1 MKQRPQ
7 RAAPAAIRAGLFTA
21 GIAAL
26 LGWAAGSPFETWRA
40 LVSALDAS
48 APSSGLDQLLGAS
61 AALTAWV
68 GLGWL
73 GSTVFLEVAS
83 TLPGAVGRG
92 CAAIA
97 ARTSP
102 MLVRRIVQAVI
113 GVSVLAGPM
122 TAGSAIATGPSTTT
136 STSTQVDRP
145 ISAGAPALADDG
157 SAPDASRAPLSLDRP
172 AAAFVPLAPPS
183 ARTSAGVAALVTG
196 IAHRDVGDPGDRN
209 PDGYVVH
216 RGDTLWDIAA
226 RHLGP
231 NASAVD
237 ISRAWPAWY
246 EANRATIGA
255 DPDVI
260 RPGELLVPPLT
271 LPPATSTPT
280 TSTPATSA
288 PATSTPSV
296 GTR

>member
-1 MKQRPQ
+1 MTQRPQ
-7 RAAPAAIRAGLFTA
+7 QAAAAAVRAGVFIA

-26 LGWAAGSPFETWRA
+26 LGWGAGSPFETCRA
-40 LVSALDAS
+40 LAS
-48 APSSGLDQLLGAS
+48 AVGAPSPTSGFDQLLGSS
-61 AALTAWV
+61 AALAAWI

-73 GSTVFLEVAS
+73 CITAFLEVAG
-83 TLPGAVGRG
+83 TLPGVAGRG

-122 TAGSAIATGPSTTT
+122 TAGSAFATGPSTTT

-145 ISAGAPALADDG
+145 VSPAAPMLAET
-157 SAPDASRAPLSLDRP
+157 SHAPPTLDRP
-172 AAAFVPLAPPS
+172 ATPFVASPPPAAK
-183 ARTSAGVAALVTG
+183 RTSTGAAALVTG
-196 IAHRDVGDPGDRN
+196 SAHRDTVDPGDHSA
-209 PDGYVVH
+209 DGYVVH

-231 NASAVD
+231 SATAVD

-246 EANRATIGA
+246 DANRAVIGP
-255 DPDVI
+255 DPGVI
-260 RPGELLVPPLT
+260 RPGELLVPPS
-271 LPPATSTPT
+271 AST
-280 TSTPATSA
+280 A
-288 PATSTPSV
+288 PV

>member
-1 MKQRPQ
+1 MNRSPR
-7 RAAPAAIRAGLFTA
+7 RAAPALRAGVLIA

-26 LGWAAGSPFETWRA
+26 LGWAAGSPFDTWRA
-40 LVSALDAS
+40 LFSAIDAS
-48 APSSGLDQLLGAS
+48 SPTSGFDQLLGSS
-61 AALTAWV
+61 AAIAAWI

-73 GSTVFLEVAS
+73 CITVFLEAAS
-83 TLPGAVGRG
+83 ALPGAAGRG

-102 MLVRRIVQAVI
+102 MLVRRIVQAAI

-122 TAGSAIATGPSTTT
+122 AAGSAFATGPSTTT

-145 ISAGAPALADDG
+145 ISAVAPTPDTSTTPYTG
-157 SAPDASRAPLSLDRP
+157 TAPPDLDRP
-172 AAAFVPLAPPS
+172 ATAFVPLAPASGKQTP
-183 ARTSAGVAALVTG
+183 AGPAALVTG
-196 IAHRDVGDPGDRN
+196 TAHRDAAHASDRSAG
-209 PDGYVVH
+209 GYVVH

-231 NASAVD
+231 NATAVD

-246 EANRATIGA
+246 EANRASIGP
-255 DPDVI
+255 DPGVI
-260 RPGELLVPPLT
+260 RPGELLVPP
-271 LPPATSTPT
+271 S
-280 TSTPATSA
+280 TSA
-288 PATSTPSV
+288 PHPSAPSV

>member
-1 MKQRPQ
+1 MDHHPQ
-7 RAAPAAIRAGLFTA
+7 RAASALRAGGLIA

-40 LVSALDAS
+40 LTSVVDAS
-48 APSSGLDQLLGAS
+48 TPTAGVDQLLGGS
-61 AALTAWV
+61 AALAAWI

-73 GSTVFLEVAS
+73 GVTVFLEVAS
-83 TLPGAVGRG
+83 TLPGAAGRG
-92 CAAIA
+92 CTAIA
-97 ARTSP
+97 ATTSP
-102 MLVRRIVQAVI
+102 MLVRRIAQAMI

-122 TAGSAIATGPSTTT
+122 TAGSAFATGPSTTT

-145 ISAGAPALADDG
+145 ASAATPMPSGTTAT
-157 SAPDASRAPLSLDRP
+157 PDTSSTPDTSPAPLSLDRP
-172 AAAFVPLAPPS
+172 ATAFVALSPP
-183 ARTSAGVAALVTG
+183 AAQRTSTGAAALVTG
-196 IAHRDVGDPGDRN
+196 GAHRDAGLRGGLR

-231 NASAVD
+231 TASAVD

-246 EANRATIGA
+246 DANRTAIGP
-255 DPDVI
+255 DPGVI
-260 RPGELLVPPLT
+260 RPGEVLMPPGT
-271 LPPATSTPT
+271 LAAPTSTAP
-280 TSTPATSA
+280 TST
-288 PATSTPSV
+288 TPV